1 MTTPSSAAGKIP
13 ATVVTGFLGSGKT
26 TIIRTLLEKANGKR
40 IALIVNEFGD
50 LGFDGDELAH
60 CADPSCKPDEVIE
73 LTNGC
78 ICCTVAD
85 DFLPTIETLLAR
97 EPAPEHIVIETSGL
111 ALPQPLVQAFQWPA
125 IRNRVTVD
133 GVVTVVDADAV
144 SAGRV
149 AHDED
154 AVDAQRKQDESLD
167 HESAI
172 EELFEDQ
179 LKCADIVLINKMD
192 LIAEDGLAAVEARIR
207 PDMRKNAKTIAVANG
222 DAPITAIF
230 GLDAGAED
238 DMHDRR
244 SHHDMEGHEEH
255 DHDEFVSWVTDGV
268 SAASLAD
275 LKQRVEAVMDN
286 PDVYRVK
293 GLAPIDGKDALGLVQ
308 AVGPRVEVR
317 FTPADGRKP
326 GLVVIGDHDL
336 DQEAVSAQ
344 LRG

>member
-1 MTTPSSAAGKIP
+1 MTSPSLGTKIP

-85 DFLPTIETLLAR
+85 DFLPTIETLLQR
-97 EPAPEHIVIETSGL
+97 NPAPEHIVIETSGL
-111 ALPQPLVQAFQWPA
+111 ALPQPLIQAFQWPS
-125 IRNRVTVD
+125 IRDRVTVD
-133 GVVTVVDADAV
+133 GVITVVDADAV
-144 SAGRV
+144 ASGRV
-149 AHDED
+149 AHDEH
-154 AVDAQRKQDESLD
+154 AVDAQRQQDESLD

-179 LKCADIVLINKMD
+179 LKCADLVVINKMD
-192 LIAEDGLAAVEARIR
+192 LVPADRLSIVEARIR
-207 PDMRKNAKTIAVANG
+207 PDMRANAKTICISNG
-222 DAPITAIF
+222 DAPIAAIF
-230 GLDAGAED
+230 GLDASAED
-238 DMHDRR
+238 DMETRR

-255 DHDEFVSWVTDGV
+255 DHDEFVSWVTEGV

-275 LKQRVEAVMDN
+275 LKQRVEGVMND

-293 GLAPIDGKDALGLVQ
+293 GLVQINGKAALGLVQ

-317 FTPADGRKP
+317 FTPAEGRKP

-336 DQEAVSAQ
+336 DQAAVSAR
-344 LRG
+344 LMG